1 MEGGMNRRTLVKGAA
16 IGTAAAALPT
26 AAAQAAARAGETRV
40 DVAVVGAGF
49 SGLYAADQ
57 LRRAKRKV
65 VLLEANDRTCGRI
78 LNLPVAKGFSNV
90 TEGGGEWINPKM
102 PHVKKL
108 LKRFNLRLYQNYVE
122 GKSTLIID
130 GKVSRYSGPVPGIP
144 QQAKKEFLRSFFRLE
159 RMASSI
165 PVDAPWT
172 AKRAVEW
179 DSQTAQTW
187 IEDNAT
193 VPLALSFLEQ
203 AIGGAGAWGA
213 RDISLLFY
221 LFVAA
226 ANGGPLNLVTLNQGA
241 LSHRVVGGSQQIG
254 LGLAKELGNIIE
266 LKTPVTMIEHGGKTV
281 RLTTPNG
288 RWVADHV
295 IVAHSPTMTQQI
307 LFDPEL
313 PVYRNQSVQRTG
325 NGSAI
330 KAYPIYRKPFWRDK
344 GLNGIIQSNQY
355 LPFISFDNSPP
366 KADVGVPLALIE
378 NENARRLGAMSRHD
392 RKAEILNGFA
402 LAYGPEARNPIGY
415 VEHDWSSEPWIRGGA
430 ASFFGPGL
438 LTEYQYL
445 FSKRIGRIHFAG
457 TETATQY
464 WGSMEGALAAGDR
477 AAQEVLA
484 R

>member
-1 MEGGMNRRTLVKGAA
+1 MEGGINRRSLVKGAA
-16 IGTAAAALPT
+16 IGTAAAALPA

-40 DVAVVGAGF
+40 DVAVVGAGLA
-49 SGLYAADQ
+49 GLYAAQQ
-57 LRRAKRKV
+57 LKRGGRSV
-65 VLLEANDRTCGRI
+65 VILEANDRVGGRI
-78 LNLPVAKGFSNV
+78 LNLSVGDRFSDV
-90 TEGGGEWINPKM
+90 TEGGGEWINPAM

-108 LKRFNLRLYQNYVE
+108 LKRFNLKLYQNYDQ
-122 GKSTLIID
+122 GRSTLIVD
-130 GKVSRYSGPVPGIP
+130 GNVSRYTGAVPDIP
-144 QQAKKEFLRSFFRLE
+144 HQAKKEFLRGFLRLE
-159 RMASSI
+159 RMAKSI

-172 AKRAVEW
+172 ARRALEW

-187 IEDNAT
+187 IEDNMT
-193 VPLALSFLEQ
+193 VPLALSFAEQ
-203 AIGGAGAWGA
+203 AIGGAGAWST
-213 RDISLLFY
+213 RDMSLLHY

-241 LSHRVVGGSQQIG
+241 LANRVVGGSGQLVI
-254 LGLAKELGNIIE
+254 GLAKPLDKVTELN
-266 LKTPVTMIEHGGKTV
+266 TPVTTIEHGGSRV

-295 IVAHSPTMTQQI
+295 IVAVSPTMTQQI
-307 LFDPEL
+307 LFDPDL

-330 KAYPIYRKPFWRDK
+330 KAYPIYRTPFWRDK

-366 KADVGVPLALIE
+366 GNSVGVPLALIE
-378 NENARRLGAMSRHD
+378 SANARRLGAMSRKE
-392 RKAEILNGFA
+392 RKAEIIDGFA
-402 LAYGPEARNPIGY
+402 LAFGPKAREPIGY

-430 ASFFGPGL
+430 ASFFPPGL
-438 LTEYQYL
+438 MTEYQYL
-445 FSKRIGRIHFAG
+445 FAKRIGRIHFAS
-457 TETATQY
+457 TETETSY
-464 WGSMEGALAAGDR
+464 WGTMEGALASGDR